1 MLFSSLGKPKS
12 FKTDIPS
19 EYFEEIV
26 DNTPLEL
33 DPSHA
38 KV

>member
-1 MLFSSLGKPKS
+1 MLLSSLGKPKS
-12 FKTDIPS
+12 FKPDIPS

-26 DNTPLEL
+26 GNTPLEL
-33 DPSHA
+33 DPSHV